1 MLGSSSLAHLHS
13 STRIARSPFIR
24 KKYNGSLINIHETQH
39 KLDKINQDQ
48 PLRVCVRKRP
58 RSKKELSQR
67 ERDGVSVMDD
77 NCTVLINESKKR
89 PDSSHFTER
98 YMFTFDDVLNTDHV
112 NSYVYERTAQPL
124 VSYIFEKSG
133 NATCFA
139 YGQRNSGKT
148 HTLFNGHD
156 GISVMAAREILNM
169 LQKPEYMHLSAWVG
183 FYEIHQN
190 QLYDL
195 LDDRKKLYTR
205 EIKDHPMAIVGLKEF
220 RIKSVSDMTQMVS
233 CGNQLR
239 MKDPLYSHAVL
250 QITLRQTDDKKVIM
264 GKLRVMEIAEGTL
277 DKDERTRTDVELR
290 SRPVKTKKVIRL
302 LNESF
307 MNESRA
313 CMIAT
318 VLSTPSNV
326 ERTLNTLRCANE
338 IKNQKESRA
347 ISHEKMTEFLRQHK
361 QHIYDM
367 NECLNKEFKFLHQ
380 PHAKRSVNEFIEYLE
395 ALNDLLELKERS
407 IQQLKKRIDEIKK

>member
-1 MLGSSSLAHLHS
+1 M
-13 STRIARSPFIR
+13 
-24 KKYNGSLINIHETQH
+24 
-39 KLDKINQDQ
+39 
-48 PLRVCVRKRP
+48 
-58 RSKKELSQR
+58 
-67 ERDGVSVMDD
+67 
-77 NCTVLINESKKR
+77 
-89 PDSSHFTER
+89 
-98 YMFTFDDVLNTDHV
+98 
-112 NSYVYERTAQPL
+112 
-124 VSYIFEKSG
+124 
-133 NATCFA
+133 
-139 YGQRNSGKT
+139 
-148 HTLFNGHD
+148 
-156 GISVMAAREILNM
+156 
-169 LQKPEYMHLSAWVG
+169 
-183 FYEIHQN
+183 
-190 QLYDL
+190 
-195 LDDRKKLYTR
+195 
-205 EIKDHPMAIVGLKEF
+205 
-220 RIKSVSDMTQMVS
+220 
-233 CGNQLR
+233 
-239 MKDPLYSHAVL
+239 

-277 DKDERTRTDVELR
+277 DKDEKTRTDVELR

-338 IKNQKESRA
+338 IKSQKESRA

>member
-1 MLGSSSLAHLHS
+1 MQ
-13 STRIARSPFIR
+13 IA
-24 KKYNGSLINIHETQH
+24 
-39 KLDKINQDQ
+39 
-48 PLRVCVRKRP
+48 
-58 RSKKELSQR
+58 
-67 ERDGVSVMDD
+67 
-77 NCTVLINESKKR
+77 
-89 PDSSHFTER
+89 
-98 YMFTFDDVLNTDHV
+98 
-112 NSYVYERTAQPL
+112 
-124 VSYIFEKSG
+124 
-133 NATCFA
+133 
-139 YGQRNSGKT
+139 
-148 HTLFNGHD
+148 
-156 GISVMAAREILNM
+156 
-169 LQKPEYMHLSAWVG
+169 
-183 FYEIHQN
+183 
-190 QLYDL
+190 
-195 LDDRKKLYTR
+195 
-205 EIKDHPMAIVGLKEF
+205 
-220 RIKSVSDMTQMVS
+220 
-233 CGNQLR
+233 
-239 MKDPLYSHAVL
+239 
-250 QITLRQTDDKKVIM
+250 LRQTDDKKVIM

-361 QHIYDM
+361 QHICDM

-395 ALNDLLELKERS
+395 TLNDLLELKARS